1 MNMIDIINTYKNTS
15 KNTSNEFYFYGYR
28 FPLTNGNTLSVI
40 FGNGTYSR
48 PRQYLSAIEMSRYE
62 EVEIAILSP
71 QGDFIRDGVMIPTD
85 HYDDVNVVDIATLSK
100 FLAENGSR

>member
-15 KNTSNEFYFYGYR
+15 NDNPNTMFYGYR

-48 PRQYLSAIEMSRYE
+48 PRQYLSPIEMSRYE

-71 QGDFIRDGVMIPTD
+71 QGDFIRDGVIIPTN
-85 HYDDVNVVDIATLSK
+85 HYDDVNVVGIATLSN